1 MDFVGKVIGGRF
13 EIVRLLGQG
22 GMGAVYEAR
31 HQTLPRRFAIKILRP
46 ELAASRDFVERF
58 RREAV
63 ASARIEHPNVIY
75 ITDFGS
81 MNDGSLYLV
90 MEFLQG
96 EGLDEILGRAGR
108 LPLSRAIPILAQV
121 ADALDAAHSVDVVH
135 RDLKPENILL
145 SEVRGHKD
153 MVKIFDFGIARVR
166 TPEFSEMLTMRGQVF
181 GTAEYMSPEQAMG
194 EECDG
199 RSDLYAVGCL
209 AYELVTGDPPFTG
222 QPVKVLQAHVSKEPA
237 PPSTRL
243 RDHPIPAAFDALVL
257 RCLAKDPNDR
267 YDTGAEVRQDL
278 LKLRGML
285 YSMGAQLSSRE
296 RATGKVSVVSPEHMS
311 EGWRSLGGR
320 LPEIFTSAR
329 DPLIARRGSVTAAQ
343 QRAAAAIN
351 IDALHDQLH
360 DILRELAIA
369 LVQALL
375 APAETSEALERL
387 LAIEE
392 EIASLTGTIALSEQN
407 FDRIRYEHGQREK
420 RLRYAIFDL
429 GMERAQLEG
438 RSQADPSQTQA
449 LLAQIA
455 DLQFQIEQL
464 DRSAAE
470 VAEERSLQ
478 IQELDREVQGY
489 REAKESREQEGAQIY
504 QMLHSQIEALRP
516 AAEGHEVLE
525 LYAKLDAARQEIE
538 GARG

>member
-1 MDFVGKVIGGRF
+1 MHTGEPMDFVGRVIGGRF

-31 HQTLPRRFAIKILRP
+31 HQTLTRRFAIKILRP

-81 MNDGSLYLV
+81 MEDGSFYLV

-96 EGLDEILGRAGR
+96 QGLDEILVQAGR
-108 LPLSRAIPILAQV
+108 IPLSRAIPILAQV
-121 ADALDAAHSVDVVH
+121 ADALDAAHAVEVVH

-153 MVKIFDFGIARVR
+153 IVKVFDFGIARVR
-166 TPEFSEMLTMRGQVF
+166 TPEFSETLTMRGQVF

-222 QPVKVLQAHVSKEPA
+222 QPVKVLQAQVSKEPA

-243 RDHPIPAAFDALVL
+243 RDHPIPSAFDALVL
-257 RCLAKDPNDR
+257 RCLAKKPSDR
-267 YDTGAEVRQDL
+267 YSSGAELRQAL
-278 LKLRGML
+278 LKVRGML
-285 YSMGAQLSSRE
+285 FSMGAQLSTRQ
-296 RATGKVSVVSPEHMS
+296 RVTGTVPMVSQQQMS
-311 EGWRSLGGR
+311 EGWRSLEGR
-320 LPEIFTSAR
+320 LPEIFSTAR
-329 DPLIARRGSVTAAQ
+329 DPVIARRGSVTAAQ
-343 QRAAAAIN
+343 QDARRVVN
-351 IDALHDQLH
+351 VDALHDQFH
-360 DILRELAIA
+360 DTLRGLAIA
-369 LVQALL
+369 LTQAAL
-375 APAETSEALERL
+375 APEETNEALARL

-429 GMERAQLEG
+429 GMEQALLEG
-438 RSQADPSQTQA
+438 RSVG
-449 LLAQIA
+449 
-455 DLQFQIEQL
+455 
-464 DRSAAE
+464 E
-470 VAEERSLQ
+470 VAKERALQ
-478 IQELDREVQGY
+478 IQELNLEVQGY
-489 REAKESREQEGAQIY
+489 RDAKESREQEGAKIY
-504 QMLHSQIEALRP
+504 QMIHSQIEALRP
-516 AAEGHEVLE
+516 AARGDEVLA
-525 LYAKLDAARQEIE
+525 LYSKLDTLREQLERATK
-538 GARG
+538 G